1 MKEGS
6 GEKLPISDF
15 YNVIDHVT
23 IFRSEK
29 WWKAAVLYES
39 SGRRSIGLYLWNYR
53 DGTWKRKHK
62 FTIANSEEWSKVKN
76 TVDRLV
82 TDLVQS

>member
-1 MKEGS
+1 MKDASE
-6 GEKLPISDF
+6 EKLPVSDF

-29 WWKAAVLYES
+29 WWKAVVLYES
-39 SGRRSIGLYLWNYR
+39 SGRRSVGLYLWNNR
-53 DGTWKRKHK
+53 DGVWKRKHK

-76 TVDRLV
+76 SVDQLV
-82 TDLVQS
+82 SGLGQS

>member
-1 MKEGS
+1 MKEVS

-29 WWKAAVLYES
+29 WWKAVVLYES
-39 SGRRSIGLYLWNYR
+39 SGRRSIGLYLWNCR

-62 FTIANSEEWSKVKN
+62 FTIADSEEWSKVKN

-82 TDLVQS
+82 NSLVQS